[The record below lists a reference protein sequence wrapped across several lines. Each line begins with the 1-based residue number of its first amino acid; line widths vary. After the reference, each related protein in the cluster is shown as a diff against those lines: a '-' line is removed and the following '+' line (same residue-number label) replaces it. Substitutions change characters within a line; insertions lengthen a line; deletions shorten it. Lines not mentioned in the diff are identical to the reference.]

1 MAKKSKKKDV
11 KNKSPVTKKAV
22 KAENRQQIPISDE
35 RLLDWLGI
43 DPETDAKSEVTYF
56 TCLKMLSETVG
67 KLPIHYYQHTDGG
80 RIRADMTD
88 AARLLAV
95 RPNPYMTPTTLM
107 TVTEFNCQHYGN
119 AFILIHTRLV
129 MDGKYNGHIEHLGLY
144 PMHPNDVTLW
154 IDNKGIFGQEETIK
168 YEWRDPLTNKS
179 YIFDNEDVMHFKT
192 WYSKDG
198 ITGEPVRNIL
208 TDTIGSAVDSQK
220 VMSNMYKNGLTASM
234 VMQYTS
240 DIDEARIKQL
250 QKKFADKLT
259 GPQAAGKVIPIP
271 IGLQLTPLN
280 AKLTDSQFYELKKY
294 SALQIAAAFGIKPNQ
309 INDYD
314 KSSYSNSEQQ
324 QLSFLVDTMQYRL
337 KLYEEEINAKLL
349 LKQEQL
355 DGYYFKFNEKA
366 ILRTDTKTQMDM
378 LAEGVQNGIY
388 TPNEAR
394 EYLDMADAEGGDI
407 LMANGNFIPV
417 TMVGSQYNS
426 TSDGQK
432 GGNG

>member
-1 MAKKSKKKDV
+1 MAKKSKKKDI
-11 KNKSPVTKKAV
+11 KNKNPAKQAT
-22 KAENRQQIPISDE
+22 NREQIPLSDE

-43 DPETDAKSEVTYF
+43 DTSKTEAINEATYF
-56 TCLKMLSETVG
+56 TCLKMLSETMG
-67 KLPIHYYQHTDGG
+67 KLPIHYYQRTDGG
-80 RIRADMTD
+80 RVRAELTD
-88 AARLLAV
+88 AARLLTI
-95 RPNPYMTPTTLM
+95 RPNPYMTPTTLL

-129 MDGKYNGHIEHLGLY
+129 MDKRYEGHIEHLGLY
-144 PMHPNDVTLW
+144 PMHPNDVTIW
-154 IDNKGIFGQEETIK
+154 IDDKGIFGQQETIK
-168 YEWRDPLTNKS
+168 YEWRDPLTSKS
-179 YIFDNEDVMHFKT
+179 YIFDNEDVLHLKT
-192 WYSKDG
+192 WYSKNG
-198 ITGEPVRNIL
+198 ITGEPVRKIL
-208 TDTIGSAVDSQK
+208 SDTIATAGQSQK
-220 VMSNMYKNGLTASM
+220 VMSNLYENGLTASM

-240 DIDEARIKQL
+240 DIDETRVKQL

-349 LKQEQL
+349 LKQQQL

-366 ILRTDTKTQMDM
+366 ILRTDSKTQMDM
-378 LAEGVQNGIY
+378 LASGVQNGIY
-388 TPNEAR
+388 MPNEAR
-394 EYLDMADAEGGDI
+394 EYLEMPDAEGGDV
-407 LMANGNFIPV
+407 LMCNGNYIPI
-417 TMVGSQYNS
+417 TQIGSQYKNTADDS
-426 TSDGQK
+426 QE